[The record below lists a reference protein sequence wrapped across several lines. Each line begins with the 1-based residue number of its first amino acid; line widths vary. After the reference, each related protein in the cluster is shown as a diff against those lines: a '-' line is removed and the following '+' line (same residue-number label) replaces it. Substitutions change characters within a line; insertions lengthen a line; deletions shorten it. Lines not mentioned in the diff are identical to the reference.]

1 MVRSMTAFSRQ
12 ETSGVFGSLVLELR
26 SVNQRFLDINFRL
39 SDELRSLEPRLR
51 RALCERL
58 SRGKVEFSLRYQPPE
73 GGQDELTL
81 DMDLV
86 RRLSDASREVDR
98 ILYDHAPV
106 SSLEILRW
114 PGVLQIHSVDQDTL
128 FTAVSGLLDTALDD
142 LIVTREREG
151 GKLAAVIEQRCA
163 VMVVIVERMQ
173 AKMPAIM
180 TAWHEKL
187 KMRLA
192 QAGIEADAE
201 RLEQEIVILA
211 NKTDVDEELDR
222 LSIHIEEVR
231 RVLND
236 DQPIGRRLDFL
247 MQELN
252 REVNTLGSKSVH
264 VDSTRASVDMK
275 VLIEQMREQVQ
286 NIE

>member
-12 ETSGVFGSLVLELR
+12 EASGAFGSLVLELR

-39 SDELRSLEPRLR
+39 PEELRSLEPRLR
-51 RALCERL
+51 AAVSERL
-58 SRGKVEFSLRYQPPE
+58 SRGKVEFNLRYQPPQV
-73 GGQDELTL
+73 GQDELTL

-86 RRLSDASREVDR
+86 RRISDASREVDR

-106 SSLEILRW
+106 NSLEILRW
-114 PGVLQIHSVDQDTL
+114 PGVLQTRSVDQDIL
-128 FTAVSGLLDTALDD
+128 FTAVSVLLDTALDD
-142 LIVTREREG
+142 LIATREREG
-151 GKLAAVIEQRCA
+151 EKLASVIEQRCA
-163 VMVVIVERMQ
+163 AMATIVEQLR
-173 AKMPAIM
+173 ANMPEIL
-180 TAWHEKL
+180 TAWREKL
-187 KMRLA
+187 NARLK
-192 QAGIEADAE
+192 QAGIETDAE
-201 RLEQEIVILA
+201 RLEQEIVLLA

-231 RVLND
+231 RVLKD

>member
-12 ETSGVFGSLVLELR
+12 QASGSFGSLVLELR

-39 SDELRSLEPRLR
+39 PEELRSLEPRLR
-51 RALCERL
+51 TAISERL

-73 GGQDELTL
+73 AGQDELTL
-81 DMDLV
+81 DIDLV
-86 RRLSDASREVDR
+86 KRISDASREIDR

-106 SSLEILRW
+106 NSLEILRW
-114 PGVLQIHSVDQDTL
+114 PGVLQTRSVDQDTL
-128 FTAVSGLLDTALDD
+128 FTAVSVLLDTALDD
-142 LIVTREREG
+142 LIATREREG
-151 GKLAAVIEQRCA
+151 EKLAAVVEQRCA
-163 VMVVIVERMQ
+163 AMAAIVEQVR
-173 AKMPAIM
+173 AKMPEIM
-180 TAWHEKL
+180 AAWREKL
-187 KMRLA
+187 KARLE
-192 QAGIEADAE
+192 QAGVEVDDG
-201 RLEQEIVILA
+201 RLEQEIVLLA
-211 NKTDVDEELDR
+211 NKTDVDEEMDR
-222 LSIHIEEVR
+222 LAMHIEEVR

>member
-12 ETSGVFGSLVLELR
+12 QASGPFGSLVLELR

-39 SDELRSLEPRLR
+39 TEELRSLEPRLR
-51 RALCERL
+51 AAISERL
-58 SRGKVEFSLRYQPPE
+58 SRGKVEFNLRYQPPE
-73 GGQDELTL
+73 AGQDELTL

-86 RRLSDASREVDR
+86 KRISDASREIDR

-106 SSLEILRW
+106 NSLEILRW
-114 PGVLQIHSVDQDTL
+114 PGVLQTRSVDQDSL
-128 FTAVSGLLDTALDD
+128 FTAVSVLLDTALDD
-142 LIVTREREG
+142 LIATREREG
-151 GKLAAVIEQRCA
+151 EKLAAMIEQRCA
-163 VMVVIVERMQ
+163 AMAAIVEQVR
-173 AKMPAIM
+173 AKMPEIM
-180 TAWHEKL
+180 AAWREKL
-187 KMRLA
+187 KARLE
-192 QAGIEADAE
+192 QVSVEVDAE
-201 RLEQEIVILA
+201 RLEQEIVLLA
-211 NKTDVDEELDR
+211 NKTDVDEEMDR
-222 LSIHIEEVR
+222 LAMHIEEVR
-231 RVLND
+231 RVLKD